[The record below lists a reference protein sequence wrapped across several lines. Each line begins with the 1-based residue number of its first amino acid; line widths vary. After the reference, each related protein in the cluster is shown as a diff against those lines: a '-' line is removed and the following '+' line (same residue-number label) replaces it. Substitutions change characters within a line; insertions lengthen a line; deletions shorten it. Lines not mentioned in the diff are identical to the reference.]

1 MIFIM
6 EEYFKNL
13 NVEIKEYLKILSPEF
28 PEWLLEYINTPEMLR
43 IDGIVMSCGT
53 IYTKVYNDKYFY
65 SNLTHSIAVALIV
78 WHFTHDKKQT
88 ISGLFHDIATP
99 VFKHC
104 IDFMNGDSEHQESTE
119 ERTEQIIR
127 NSKEIMNLLTR
138 DNIRVEEVS
147 DYHIYP
153 IADNDTPKLSADRL
167 EYTLSGGLY
176 QVKVFDLD
184 DIEKYYNN
192 LIVTKNEDGIDELT
206 FQDVKIC
213 ENFIHNISKLWP
225 RWIEDEDR
233 LCMQFI
239 ADIVKS
245 MNVKGYIKVEDL
257 YNLSEKEVIQLI
269 KNCEDTYIS
278 DAFTNFENAT
288 RESVYKN
295 DVPNENIYCTSVKG
309 KKDI

>member
-1 MIFIM
+1 
-6 EEYFKNL
+6 
-13 NVEIKEYLKILSPEF
+13 
-28 PEWLLEYINTPEMLR
+28 
-43 IDGIVMSCGT
+43 MSCGT
-53 IYTKVYNDKYFY
+53 MYTKVYNDKYFY

-104 IDFMNGDSEHQESTE
+104 IDFMNGDSEHQESIE

-213 ENFIHNISKLWP
+213 ENFIQNIFHLVFFHY
-225 RWIEDEDR
+225 
-233 LCMQFI
+233 FI
-239 ADIVKS
+239 FFQRYLLYFLQIIFTQIA
-245 MNVKGYIKVEDL
+245 GYRI
-257 YNLSEKEVIQLI
+257 
-269 KNCEDTYIS
+269 
-278 DAFTNFENAT
+278 
-288 RESVYKN
+288 
-295 DVPNENIYCTSVKG
+295 
-309 KKDI
+309 